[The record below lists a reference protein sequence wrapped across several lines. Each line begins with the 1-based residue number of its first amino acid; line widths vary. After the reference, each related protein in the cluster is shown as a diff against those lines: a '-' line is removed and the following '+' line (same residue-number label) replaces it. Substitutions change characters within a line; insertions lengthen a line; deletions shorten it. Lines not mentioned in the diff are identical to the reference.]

1 MTDEKK
7 PDAEGA
13 DDAEQKDAGSSDEK
27 KIVDES
33 WKAEA
38 QREKEE
44 LGKKLQDEADKARAQ
59 PLPPAEFLPF
69 VSGIAAQALMQLG
82 AIDNPIYGKKIV
94 DLDAARYSID
104 IIGVLEEKTRGNLT
118 PEEEKYLKAAL
129 HDLRMRYVSAAQGG
143 PEKQQKDAD

>member
-1 MTDEKK
+1 MTDEKN
-7 PDAEGA
+7 PDAGA
-13 DDAEQKDAGSSDEK
+13 EDAPPSDGK
-27 KIVDES
+27 KIVDEG

-44 LGKKLQDEADKARAQ
+44 LDQKLQDEADKARAQ

-82 AIDNPIYGKKIV
+82 AIAHPIYGKKVV

-104 IIGVLEEKTRGNLT
+104 IIGVLEEKTKGNLT
-118 PEEEKYLKAAL
+118 PEEAQYLNAAL
-129 HDLRMRYVSAAQGG
+129 HDLRMRYVSVAQGG
-143 PEKQQKDAD
+143 ETDKDAG